1 MVPSQLMVD
10 YEVIKRVYTISLP
23 LTSIKKEKLIPNMYY
38 KREKKEF
45 MGLYPDTEQSFTKI
59 IQIVHKKLKGR
70 SRRRNNTTMKI
81 GQGLSSSIF
90 QDSDLIH
97 SSIGD
102 SIAGSVNLV
111 SNFDSFLNDLIQL
124 ESNFS
129 NV

>member
-1 MVPSQLMVD
+1 
-10 YEVIKRVYTISLP
+10 
-23 LTSIKKEKLIPNMYY
+23 MYY